1 VTGLDWKT
9 RLQELTAEL
18 GLGVPEY
25 VITYVGPHAQ
35 TFTARATVNG
45 EMFDRARAA
54 TRRKPNKPP
63 PQQPGRCCR
72 YGTGSDDSLS
82 QPGRSSTSG

>member
-25 VITYVGPHAQ
+25 VFTYVGPHRR
-35 TFTARATVNG
+35 TFTARASVNG
-45 EMFDRARAA
+45 EMFDPYEGRNKRKAEQAAAA
-54 TRRKPNKPP
+54 TAW
-63 PQQPGRCCR
+63 
-72 YGTGSDDSLS
+72 TVLSLRDR
-82 QPGRSSTSG
+82 P

>member
-25 VITYVGPHAQ
+25 VFTYVGPRRHAR
-35 TFTARATVNG
+35 TFTARASVNG
-45 EMFDRARAA
+45 ELFDPCEGRNRNKAEQAA
-54 TRRKPNKPP
+54 AAMAWTVLSLRD
-63 PQQPGRCCR
+63 QQ
-72 YGTGSDDSLS
+72 
-82 QPGRSSTSG
+82 

>member
-25 VITYVGPHAQ
+25 VICYVGPDHAR
-35 TFTARATVNG
+35 TFTARASVNG
-45 EMFDRARAA
+45 EMFDPCEGRNKKEAEQASAA
-54 TRRKPNKPP
+54 TAWKML
-63 PQQPGRCCR
+63 
-72 YGTGSDDSLS
+72 SLRDR
-82 QPGRSSTSG
+82 Q

>member
-35 TFTARATVNG
+35 TFTARAAVNG
-45 EMFDRARAA
+45 EMFDPCESRNKKEAEQAAAA
-54 TRRKPNKPP
+54 TAWKMLSRRDW
-63 PQQPGRCCR
+63 Q
-72 YGTGSDDSLS
+72 
-82 QPGRSSTSG
+82 